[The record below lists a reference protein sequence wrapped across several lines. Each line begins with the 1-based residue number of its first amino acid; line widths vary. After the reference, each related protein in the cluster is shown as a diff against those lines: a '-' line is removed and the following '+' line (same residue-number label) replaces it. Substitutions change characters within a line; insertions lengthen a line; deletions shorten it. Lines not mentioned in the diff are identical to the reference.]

1 MLKAHMK
8 TTHVTVYKWAKQ
20 SGKMDLSP
28 ILPTLRLV
36 TPPKPHLYLSGL
48 PVLTGPSLAV
58 PWSSVTP
65 RHQPYLLG
73 PLWIL
78 MGLAVAGQARGA
90 AGRGP
95 RMILPRSVAISRA

>member
-48 PVLTGPSLAV
+48 SF
-58 PWSSVTP
+58 SVCK
-65 RHQPYLLG
+65 
-73 PLWIL
+73 
-78 MGLAVAGQARGA
+78 AVA
-90 AGRGP
+90 
-95 RMILPRSVAISRA
+95 

>member
-1 MLKAHMK
+1 MSMLKAHMK

-48 PVLTGPSLAV
+48 SF
-58 PWSSVTP
+58 SVCK
-65 RHQPYLLG
+65 
-73 PLWIL
+73 
-78 MGLAVAGQARGA
+78 AVA
-90 AGRGP
+90 
-95 RMILPRSVAISRA
+95 